1 MVSAH
6 FSRVL
11 SSPTTIGYYCMY
23 LSIFPGLVGITCNL
37 GYSEP
42 SNLDDPTS
50 VEAADRSIQFDLGW
64 FAHPIL
70 VDREYPQVMR
80 DMVGSFIIYH
90 ALTEKG

>member
-1 MVSAH
+1 MA
-6 FSRVL
+6 
-11 SSPTTIGYYCMY
+11 TTVRMY

-70 VDREYPQVMR
+70 VDGEYPQVMR
-80 DMVGSFIIYH
+80 DMVGSFIIYY
-90 ALTEKG
+90 AITEKG